1 MIKAIVMGLLL
12 TSCVSIPKHVVR
24 YDCSEAD
31 FKALKDNDERCLLS
45 TKNITSCRENAYEI
59 FCTRKS
65 YFKRWQF
72 PWGETVEIPCAEASS
87 PAEHYICQ

>member
-24 YDCSEAD
+24 YDCSKAN
-31 FKALKDNDERCLLS
+31 FKELRNLDERCLMS
-45 TKNITSCRENAYEI
+45 TQDIIGCRENAYEI
-59 FCTRKS
+59 FCDRKS
-65 YFKRWQF
+65 YFKRSQF
-72 PWGETVEIPCAEASS
+72 PWGTTTEIPCTEASS